1 MAGKPNQ
8 KLDNAT
14 LVDDLE
20 RLIREEVS
28 RREDQDSAVIAK
40 SSD

>member
-14 LVDDLE
+14 LTDDLE
-20 RLIREEVS
+20 RLIREEVA
-28 RREDQDSAVIAK
+28 RRKEQEESIIAR
-40 SSD
+40 SDN